1 MFDDLRNS
9 DQPIFEG
16 EQINKSEPIL
26 TSPLKRSVV
35 AKKKSKK
42 ILGMTAIQRF
52 ILATLLF
59 VMVCSV
65 GAALLVLSGK
75 VALPF

>member
-16 EQINKSEPIL
+16 EQLNKTEPVL
-26 TSPLKRSVV
+26 SMPNRPAAK
-35 AKKKSKK
+35 KKKSKK

-52 ILATLLF
+52 VLSILLF
-59 VMVCSV
+59 LFVCVV
-65 GAALLVLSGK
+65 GVAVLLLTGK
-75 VALPF
+75 IALPL

>member
-16 EQINKSEPIL
+16 EQLNKTEPVL
-26 TSPLKRSVV
+26 SMPNRPAAK
-35 AKKKSKK
+35 KKKSKK

-52 ILATLLF
+52 VLSILLF
-59 VMVCSV
+59 LFVCVV
-65 GAALLVLSGK
+65 GVTVLLLTGK
-75 VALPF
+75 IALPL